1 MRGLRATGINLFLQP
16 WTMITLYKSTNRRL
30 EQVQK
35 PEPGCW
41 INVVDPS
48 EEELAWLLRELPF
61 TEEYLQDPLDIDE
74 KARAERDEDVLFTLI
89 RIPHFQGKKDE
100 TPFITIPLGVVMN
113 NDYIVTIAKE
123 ENVIIQEF
131 ENNRVKNLNTAKH
144 YRFLLLILLKT
155 AAKYLMHL
163 REINK
168 TVDKIEDAL
177 QDSMRNQDIFDLL
190 KYQKAL
196 IFYTTALKSNE
207 LMMARLNRLQL
218 LRTYEEDEELF
229 QDVVTEFQQAIEMT
243 NISSNIVVQMTTA
256 YASIINNNMNKI
268 IKTLTL
274 ITIVLYVPTLIA
286 SFFGMNVEL
295 PGQNSPNAFG
305 VILSISLA
313 LSASILFIFLRRRWF

>member
-1 MRGLRATGINLFLQP
+1 
-16 WTMITLYKSTNRRL
+16 MITLFKSTNRRL
-30 EQVQK
+30 EQIQK

-48 EEELAWLLRELPF
+48 EEELAWLLREFPF

-74 KARAERDEDVLFTLI
+74 KARAERDEEVLFTLI

-100 TPFITIPLGVVMN
+100 SPFITIPLGVVMN

-123 ENVIIQEF
+123 DNVIIQEF

-144 YRFLLLILLKT
+144 YQFLLLILLKT
-155 AAKYLMHL
+155 AAKFLMHL

-168 TVDKIEDAL
+168 TVDKIEDDL
-177 QDSMRNQDIFDLL
+177 QASTRNQDIFDLL

-196 IFYTTALKSNE
+196 IYYTTALKSNE
-207 LMMARLNRLQL
+207 VMMSRLNRLHL
-218 LRTYEEDEELF
+218 LRKYEEDEELF

-243 NISSNIVVQMTTA
+243 NIANNITMQMTSA

-274 ITIVLYVPTLIA
+274 ITIALYVPTLIA
-286 SFFGMNVEL
+286 SFFGMNVQV
-295 PGQNSPNAFG
+295 PGQDHPAAFTFIIG
-305 VILSISLA
+305 ISLILSVA
-313 LSASILFIFLRRRWF
+313 ILLIFQRRRWF

>member
-1 MRGLRATGINLFLQP
+1 MINIFR
-16 WTMITLYKSTNRRL
+16 TNNRRL
-30 EQVQK
+30 EEIRT

-41 INVVDPS
+41 INAVDPT
-48 EEELAWLLRELPF
+48 EDELNWLIKEFPF
-61 TEEYLQDPLDIDE
+61 TEEYLYDPLDIDE

-89 RIPHFQGKKDE
+89 KIPHFQGKKDE
-100 TPFITIPLGVVMN
+100 APFVTIPLGVIMN

-131 ENNRVKNLNTAKH
+131 ENNRVKGLNTAKH

-155 AAKYLMHL
+155 ATKYLMHL

-168 TVDKIEDAL
+168 TVDQIEDDL
-177 QDSMRNQDIFDLL
+177 QYSMRNQDIFDLL
-190 KYQKAL
+190 KYQKVL
-196 IFYTTALKSNE
+196 IYYTTALKSNE

-218 LRTYEEDEELF
+218 IRTYEEDEELF
-229 QDVVTEFQQAIEMT
+229 QDVMTEFQQAIEMT
-243 NISSNIVVQMTTA
+243 NIANNILMQMTTA

-286 SFFGMNVEL
+286 SFFGMNVEI
-295 PGQNSPNAFG
+295 PGQHNSNAFSLILG
-305 VILSISLA
+305 VSLVLSAVIL
-313 LSASILFIFLRRRWF
+313 FVFLRRRWF